1 MIPPIV
7 NILALVAA
15 LGRMPA
21 VPLGHGL
28 PAAGQTPYPFVVGE
42 QLSYEVAFGIL
53 RVGRGS
59 MQVLGMEDIRGYR
72 TYHTLFTVKG
82 GTFFFRVDDRQ
93 ESWIDSARFAS
104 IRFAQNIRE
113 GGYRRQSVW
122 DMFPDRSVFV
132 SNGKFDTEEPS
143 VADPLDEGSLV
154 YFVRTIPLE
163 VGKTYEFH
171 RYFKP
176 EKNPV
181 IIKVIGKARIQV
193 PAGTFD
199 TFVLQPIIKSG
210 GAFSENGEARIWI
223 TDDDR
228 RMMVQMKS
236 KLSFGSLNLYLTSFK
251 TRADTAAA
259 Q

>member
-1 MIPPIV
+1 MIFPLV
-7 NILALVAA
+7 NILALVTALRSAPAGPVARAA
-15 LGRMPA
+15 QPA
-21 VPLGHGL
+21 
-28 PAAGQTPYPFVVGE
+28 TYPFAIGE
-42 QLSYEVAFGIL
+42 QLNYEVAFGFM

-132 SNGKFDTEEPS
+132 SNGKFDQEEPS

-163 VGKTYEFH
+163 VGKTYEFE

-181 IIKVIGKARIQV
+181 IIKVIGKARVQV